1 LPVHQ
6 AALKVVNRATPI
18 RGTDPTAIRIS
29 EYTLGQA
36 ALLTSV
42 SPNFNL
48 TDGPYI
54 PSADIKIATFELTK
68 LPAWN
73 ISIIS
78 KSRVHKAPDKE
89 RASDLPWGAGHTY
102 YERSTQPYEAEQPYL
117 PGELTPS
124 PDIKRSYIS
133 MNLVNVIALPG
144 EQPLAYRDLKLS
156 LSQDGVPW
164 SCSFNVTNDG
174 SRSLVEPD
182 LSGKKEVRIEING
195 WQWVFFM
202 DRPRESRVIQGN
214 QLQRA
219 YSVTGYSRGH
229 YMSAEYAPLRSKS
242 ISSTTAVQAATA
254 ELDGTGFSLVWD
266 TARLPDWPMASSSF
280 SYQGR
285 SPMQVIKR
293 LAEAAGAVVQASMA
307 ADELIV
313 SPRYYPLP
321 WNLENYVVD
330 HTIHENQVLSLSRDW
345 QPGKLFNA
353 VVVTSGVDT
362 ADGVSLTVQ
371 RSGTAGDIEAD
382 EVVDEWATAYE
393 ATKARGGQILA
404 ASGVWMIYTLRL
416 RVPEYQGAEPGLI
429 LPGETLAVVFEDSSE
444 SFRGYCTAT
453 DIDEDSKGRVS
464 QTLTVARPYEW
475 ESN

>member
-1 LPVHQ
+1 
-6 AALKVVNRATPI
+6 
-18 RGTDPTAIRIS
+18 
-29 EYTLGQA
+29 
-36 ALLTSV
+36 
-42 SPNFNL
+42 
-48 TDGPYI
+48 
-54 PSADIKIATFELTK
+54 
-68 LPAWN
+68 
-73 ISIIS
+73 
-78 KSRVHKAPDKE
+78 
-89 RASDLPWGAGHTY
+89 
-102 YERSTQPYEAEQPYL
+102 
-117 PGELTPS
+117 
-124 PDIKRSYIS
+124 